1 MEFKPCV
8 IVPVYRHENTV
19 RAVVQNLHAH
29 NLPVVIVD
37 DGNTPEALQVLQKVA
52 EEIPNVM
59 VVSHSVNMG
68 KGGAVCTGCKEALK
82 AGFTPI
88 ITILITTDILS

>member
-1 MEFKPCV
+1 MEFKPCA

-19 RAVVQNLHAH
+19 RTVVQKLNSQ

-52 EEIPNVM
+52 
-59 VVSHSVNMG
+59 
-68 KGGAVCTGCKEALK
+68 
-82 AGFTPI
+82 
-88 ITILITTDILS
+88 